1 VTITG
6 EEASVRPRRT
16 VVIAIM
22 SGGLAFSCLSLLGGC
37 SDESRTTGT
46 QLQISPAVKAE
57 LDDMKSAQKEVRE
70 ERKAEKAARK
80 KAR

>member
-1 VTITG
+1 M
-6 EEASVRPRRT
+6 RPRRI

-22 SGGLAFSCLSLLGGC
+22 SGGFALGCLSLLGGC

-57 LDDMKSAQKEVRE
+57 LDDMKSAQKELRA
-70 ERKAEKAARK
+70 ERKQERAAARK